1 MSQSMTMKINKL
13 KTWLCA
19 SAMLL
24 PLVACDNTTESIG
37 TSMIPDQDK
46 IEVENKSFEVFTKS
60 VAMNSVYAKTKVGYV
75 GQYDDPTFGEF
86 HGNFLTELNCVDGL
100 TFPWDIMTDKKVY
113 ATEILLYY
121 NTFFGDSL
129 NTSQIKIYELDKRLT
144 TNYYTNT
151 NPENFF
157 DKSDLIATK
166 SYTASDQSLSDDAKA
181 TTGYVP
187 YIYVKLDN
195 SIGQRIMDLVNPD
208 SEVNKSTGHPAYY
221 ENAEDFMNNV
231 FKGIYVESSM
241 ANGTVLYIDDIFMNI
256 AFETYAYDDDGV
268 RLENAAGNDS
278 TVYLKRTF
286 ASTEEVLQANQIT
299 NSDKIDDLIADNSC
313 TYVKSPAGIMTEV
326 ELPLDE
332 ISEATNDNTINA
344 ASIKFQSYVDDDD
357 SEYVMP
363 APSYLLLIRA
373 KDYKNFFEN
382 NDLPDSST
390 SFYTYK
396 TTSGDDANKYVYSN
410 ISNLIKYCI
419 TEKEEACEE
428 AGGWTE
434 EEEKAW
440 ETENQ
445 WNKMYLVPI
454 NIVYG
459 GTDSSTLISVENDL
473 SLTKAKLIGGDDS
486 IDLNIIYTKFHKK

>member
-1 MSQSMTMKINKL
+1 MKINKL

-37 TSMIPDQDK
+37 TSMIPDRDK

-75 GQYDDPTFGEF
+75 GQYDDPKFGKF

-100 TFPWDIMTDKKVY
+100 TFPWDIMTDKKAY
-113 ATEILLYY
+113 ATEIYLYY
-121 NTFFGDSL
+121 NKFFGDPL
-129 NTSQIKIYELDKRLT
+129 NTSQIKIYELDERLT

-157 DKSDLIATK
+157 NKTDLLATK
-166 SYTASDQSLSDDAKA
+166 SYTADDQSLSDEAKKVK
-181 TTGYVP
+181 GYVP
-187 YIYVKLDN
+187 YIYVPLDK
-195 SIGQRIMDLVNPD
+195 SIGQRIMDMVNPESD
-208 SEVNKSTGHPAYY
+208 VNKETGHPAYY
-221 ENAEDFMNNV
+221 ENAEDFMTNV

-241 ANGTVLYIDDIFMNI
+241 TDGTVLYIDDIFMNV

-268 RLENAAGNDS
+268 KLKNKAGNDS

-299 NSDKIDDLIADNSC
+299 NSDKIDELVADKSC
-313 TYVKSPAGIMTEV
+313 TYIKSPAGIMTEV
-326 ELPLDE
+326 ELPFNE
-332 ISEATNDNTINA
+332 ITEATSGNTINA
-344 ASIKFQSYVDDDD
+344 ASIKFQSYIDNDD

-363 APSYLLLIRA
+363 TPTNLLLVRA
-373 KDYKNFFEN
+373 KDYKKFFED
-382 NDLPDSST
+382 NDLPDNIS
-390 SFYTYK
+390 SFYTNK
-396 TTSGDDANKYVYSN
+396 TTSGNDANKYVYSN
-410 ISNLIKYCI
+410 ISNLIKFCI
-419 TEKEEACEE
+419 TEKEEALEE
-428 AGGWTE
+428 AGGSWTKAE
-434 EEEKAW
+434 EEAW

-454 NIVYG
+454 KIISG
-459 GTDSSTLISVENDL
+459 GTDNSTIISVENDL
-473 SLTKAKLIGGDDS
+473 SLTKAKLIGGEDA
-486 IDLNIIYTKFHKK
+486 IDLNIIYTKFHKE